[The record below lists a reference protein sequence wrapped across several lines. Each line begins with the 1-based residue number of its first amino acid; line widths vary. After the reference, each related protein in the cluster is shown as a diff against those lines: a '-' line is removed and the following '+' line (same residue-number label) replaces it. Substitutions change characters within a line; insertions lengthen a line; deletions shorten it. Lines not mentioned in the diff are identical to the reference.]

1 MPIEGKLPEGER
13 PRSAFAQK
21 LLDDPALA
29 ARCDEV
35 VAQLRAELLAAD
47 PTFAEEDGTQRWPFA
62 GNNVWLGDPDSS
74 PYGPNG
80 EDILVGGE

>member
-1 MPIEGKLPEGER
+1 MAVEGEPTSRER

-29 ARCDEV
+29 ARLEQMV
-35 VAQLRAELLAAD
+35 QELRAEAIATD
-47 PTFAEEDGTQRWPFA
+47 PTLADDDGTQKWPMV
-62 GNNVWLGDPDSS
+62 GGHVWVGDPERS